1 MKFRCNIKNGKLLSD
16 SKMIQEYV
24 SRQRDGAHILEIR
37 RIKKQPTQTM
47 RYYYKI
53 MAILADGLGLYP
65 DEIKDM
71 VKAKLNHYEH
81 IKDPEG
87 RETVR
92 FWSTADYTPEMFNE
106 AIQLVQH
113 WGAINGIYIMDS
125 EEYKLQ
131 LEN

>member
-1 MKFRCNIKNGKLLSD
+1 MNFHAEIKNGKLISD
-16 SKMIQEYV
+16 SELIKQFV
-24 SRQRDGAHILEIR
+24 SRQKDGAYILEIR
-37 RIKKQPTQTM
+37 RKHKQPTRTM

-53 MAILADGLGLYP
+53 MAILAEGLGLYP
-65 DEIKDM
+65 DEIKRM

-87 RETVR
+87 KETLR
-92 FWSTADYTPEMFNE
+92 FWSTADYTAEMFND

-131 LEN
+131 FEN